1 MGRLIMMTGGG
12 TAGHVMPN
20 LALVKP
26 LREKGYRIGYIG
38 RKNSI
43 EERLAK
49 EAGLSFYH
57 ITAGRLHRDFNLEN
71 WISPWLN
78 AKGIL
83 QAVAIIRREKP
94 AVIFCK
100 GGFVSVPV
108 AVAGHLCQV
117 PVVLH
122 ESDMT
127 PGLANKLCM
136 PFADKICVSFE
147 ETLKSVSSG
156 KAVLTG
162 TPIRQELTEGSVKE
176 GYTLTGLTPGKPV
189 ILVMGGSSG
198 AGALNAVIG
207 TAAAEL
213 TKRYQIVHLCGR
225 QQAEHCKPMLGY
237 CPLEYAGAELK
248 HLYAMADLIVSRAG
262 ANALAEIVLLQKP
275 NILIPLPK
283 AVSRGDQ
290 ILNAASYEKKGYS
303 LVLPQEQL
311 TKETLLTALKQV
323 WDGRESYKAAM
334 AKSPGKNGTGA
345 VMEAIE
351 KAMSTS

>member
-1 MGRLIMMTGGG
+1 MPMSRLIMMTGGG

-78 AKGIL
+78 LKGTA
-83 QAVAIIRREKP
+83 QALGIIRREKP
-94 AVIFCK
+94 AVLFCK

-108 AVAGHLCQV
+108 AMAARMSHV

-127 PGLANKLCM
+127 PGLANRLCL
-136 PFADKICVSFE
+136 PFADKVCVSFE
-147 ETLKSVSSG
+147 ETLHHVPAS
-156 KAVLTG
+156 KAILTG
-162 TPIRQELTEGSVKE
+162 TPIRQELAEGSRKE
-176 GYTLTGLTPGKPV
+176 GYALTGLTPGKPV
-189 ILVMGGSSG
+189 VLVMGGSSG
-198 AGALNAVIG
+198 AGALNDVIG

-213 TKRYQIVHLCGR
+213 TKGYQVVHLCGR
-225 QQAEHCKPMLGY
+225 QQADQCKPMPGY
-237 CPLEYAGAELK
+237 CPLAYAGFELK
-248 HLYAMADLIVSRAG
+248 HLYAMADIIVSRAG
-262 ANALAEIVLLQKP
+262 ANALAEILMLRKP

-290 ILNAASYEKKGYS
+290 ILNAASFANKGYS
-303 LVLPQEQL
+303 LVLPQEKL
-311 TKETLLTALKQV
+311 TK
-323 WDGRESYKAAM
+323 
-334 AKSPGKNGTGA
+334 
-345 VMEAIE
+345 
-351 KAMSTS
+351 

>member
-1 MGRLIMMTGGG
+1 MMTGGG

-108 AVAGHLCQV
+108 AVAGQLCQV

-162 TPIRQELTEGSVKE
+162 TPIRQELTEGSAKE

-225 QQAEHCKPMLGY
+225 QQAEYCKPMLGY

-290 ILNAASYEKKGYS
+290 ILNAASFEKKGYS

>member
-1 MGRLIMMTGGG
+1 MSRLIMMTGGG

-49 EAGLSFYH
+49 ESGLSFYH

-78 AKGIL
+78 MKGTV
-83 QAVAIIRREKP
+83 QALGIIRREKP
-94 AVIFCK
+94 DVIFCK

-108 AVAGHLCQV
+108 AAAACMSHV

-127 PGLANKLCM
+127 PGLANRLCL
-136 PFADKICVSFE
+136 PFADKVCVSFE
-147 ETLKSVSSG
+147 ETLCHVPAS
-156 KAVLTG
+156 KAILTG
-162 TPIRQELTEGSVKE
+162 TPIRQELTDGDRNE
-176 GYTLTGLTPGKPV
+176 GYALTGLMPGKPV
-189 ILVMGGSSG
+189 VLVMGGSSG
-198 AGALNAVIG
+198 AGALNEVIG
-207 TAAAEL
+207 KAAAEL
-213 TKRYQIVHLCGR
+213 TKGYQVVHLCGR
-225 QQAEHCKPMLGY
+225 QQTEHCRSMPGY
-237 CPLEYAGAELK
+237 CTLEYAGPELK
-248 HLYAMADLIVSRAG
+248 HLYAMADIIVSRAG
-262 ANALAEIVLLQKP
+262 ANALAEILMLRKP

-290 ILNAASYEKKGYS
+290 ILNAASFEKKGYS
-303 LVLPQEQL
+303 LVLPQEKL
-311 TKETLLTALKQV
+311 TKETLLTALETV
-323 WDGRESYKAAM
+323 YRHREKYMAAM
-334 AKSPGKNGTGA
+334 EKSPGQNGTGA
-345 VMEAIE
+345 VLEVIE